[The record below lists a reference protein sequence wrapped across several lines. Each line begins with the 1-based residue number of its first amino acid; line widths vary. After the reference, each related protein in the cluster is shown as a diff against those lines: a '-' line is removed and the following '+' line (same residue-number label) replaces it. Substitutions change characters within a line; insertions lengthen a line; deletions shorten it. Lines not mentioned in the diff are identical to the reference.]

1 MITTDPIADM
11 LTRIRNAYSVGKDSV
26 SMQPSKMK
34 EAVLYI
40 LKENGYINEFK
51 KEGSKLV
58 VNLKYNNDSPAA
70 TKMERVSRPGRRVYV
85 KKSEI
90 PTVLSGEGIAIISTS
105 RGIITGEEAK
115 KENLGGELI
124 AKVY

>member
-34 EAVLYI
+34 EAVLKI
-40 LKENGYINEFK
+40 LKNNNYIDDFKTDETKLIVTLKYDNEMPAA
-51 KEGSKLV
+51 SKL
-58 VNLKYNNDSPAA
+58 
-70 TKMERVSRPGRRVYV
+70 ERVSKPGRRIYV
-85 KKSEI
+85 KKDEI
-90 PTVLSGEGIAIISTS
+90 PTVLAGRGIAIISTS
-105 RGIITGEEAK
+105 KGIVTGEEAK